1 LAVPS
6 DPPSSF
12 PPQQP
17 PPESMAP
24 HFLAGS
30 CWFLFYES
38 WVMELRLI
46 MPVIGFVQT
55 KTAANF
61 LTSRGAKWFQRL
73 PDFEFHTFFF
83 AFPF

>member
-1 LAVPS
+1 
-6 DPPSSF
+6 
-12 PPQQP
+12 
-17 PPESMAP
+17 
-24 HFLAGS
+24 
-30 CWFLFYES
+30 
-38 WVMELRLI
+38 MELRLI